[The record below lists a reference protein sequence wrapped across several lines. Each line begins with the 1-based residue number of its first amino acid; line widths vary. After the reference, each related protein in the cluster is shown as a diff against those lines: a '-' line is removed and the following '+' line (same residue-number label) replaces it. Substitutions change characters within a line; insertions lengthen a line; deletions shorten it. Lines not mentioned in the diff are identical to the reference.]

1 MYLTLIARFEG
12 AAMNR
17 IALGLLCLLAQAALA
32 AAQQP
37 PLPPKEPLS
46 QEKVF
51 EAIQNNVAKIR
62 EVKPFLRQVEA
73 AKLLLNQVS
82 DRAKE
87 LKDAVDRRKV
97 NLPKDYRM
105 SLTDDA
111 FALELSAYELGKIRE
126 FNEKSTQKVVRRIQA
141 VAADLELKVKNF
153 KAKSP
158 PERGR
163 GEGRGG
169 PPGRARREANTMPDD
184 SSTSGVLVVVTTKDR
199 CGNEVQNHGVW
210 YVAKALDGIEER
222 YERFDQLSS
231 PTKKVIPVG
240 YYLMWTQA
248 PDKTV
253 GDKTPVNPGDDQK
266 REKHVDLFVP

>member
-1 MYLTLIARFEG
+1 
-12 AAMNR
+12 MNR
-17 IALGLLCLLAQAALA
+17 KALSLLCLLAQASLA

-37 PLPPKEPLS
+37 PSPPKEPFS

-51 EAIQNNVAKIR
+51 EAIQNNVDKIR
-62 EVKPFLRQVEA
+62 EKKPFLKQVEA
-73 AKLLLNQVS
+73 AKSLLNQVG

-87 LKDAVDRRKV
+87 LKEAVDRRKV
-97 NLPKDYRM
+97 DLPKDYRM

-111 FALELSAYELGKIRE
+111 FALELSAYELGKIKE
-126 FNEKSTQKVVRRIQA
+126 VNAKSTQKVVRRIQD

-158 PERGR
+158 PERSR
-163 GEGRGG
+163 RKDRGG
-169 PPGRARREANTMPDD
+169 QSGLSLRAANTLEDD
-184 SSTSGVLVVVTTKDR
+184 SPTSGVLVVVTTKDR
-199 CGNEVQNHGVW
+199 GNEVQNYDVW

-248 PDKTV
+248 PDKRV

-266 REKHVDLFVP
+266 REKHVDLSVP